1 MNILQ
6 KLMLAGIAAAALSAP
21 ASAQITLKLNSLHTA
36 DHAVGISHDFFAE
49 RVGILTNGE
58 VIVEG
63 HDSRALGDAVE
74 SVQSI
79 RNGTIAFFTVSAANL
94 SQVIP
99 QMDMFS
105 LPYLFKNKK
114 HYWWYLTSERGRN
127 FVKPLEEKGI
137 KVLAWMDSGARS
149 FFSQNPITS
158 PADLEGKKIRVMASP
173 VQVAMVEA
181 MGGTGVPV
189 AWGELYNALQTG
201 VVDGAE
207 NNPPS
212 VNSMKFFE
220 VSKAFALD
228 EHARIPDL
236 LIMSK
241 KIFDQL
247 SPEQQAAIEQ
257 AGYETENFMR
267 GAWAKDEVASMAL
280 VAEKMQVITDVD
292 KQPFIEK
299 VKPLLAKEGERLGLS
314 DEINFLLE
322 SGAKF

>member
-1 MNILQ
+1 
-6 KLMLAGIAAAALSAP
+6 
-21 ASAQITLKLNSLHTA
+21 
-36 DHAVGISHDFFAE
+36 
-49 RVGILTNGE
+49 
-58 VIVEG
+58 
-63 HDSRALGDAVE
+63 
-74 SVQSI
+74 
-79 RNGTIAFFTVSAANL
+79 
-94 SQVIP
+94 
-99 QMDMFS
+99 
-105 LPYLFKNKK
+105 
-114 HYWWYLTSERGRN
+114 
-127 FVKPLEEKGI
+127 
-137 KVLAWMDSGARS
+137 
-149 FFSQNPITS
+149 
-158 PADLEGKKIRVMASP
+158 
-173 VQVAMVEA
+173 

-220 VSKAFALD
+220 VSNAFALD

-247 SPEQQAAIEQ
+247 SPQQQAAIEH
-257 AGYETENFMR
+257 AGNETENFMR
-267 GAWAKDEVASMAL
+267 GAWAKDEVASMAV
-280 VAEKMQVITDVD
+280 VAEKMQVITDID